1 MGLLP
6 LAVFTKEPTMFGF
19 LKINQDANLDEVQE
33 AFVARVVDAAQDF
46 VDAAGTTGAVLD
58 YSLSS
63 VHALDDAL
71 EAAHLGTLPLTPMQ
85 TVGAAA
91 YLYEVGRRAHGGL
104 YEVCDDED
112 PVVLVCGDPG
122 SEVCFGAIAKIERR
136 IRDGATESIPAYFEQ
151 FTTALQTG
159 EARTIR

>member
-1 MGLLP
+1 MP
-6 LAVFTKEPTMFGF
+6 LAVFTKEPLMFGF
-19 LKINQDANLDEVQE
+19 LKINQDAKRNEVQE
-33 AFVARVVDAAQDF
+33 EFVARVADAAQDF
-46 VDAAGTTGAVLD
+46 VQAAGQTGALLD
-58 YSLSS
+58 YTPSS
-63 VHALDDAL
+63 VHALDEAL
-71 EAAHLGTLPLTPMQ
+71 EAAHLGSLPLTPMQ

-122 SEVCFGAIAKIERR
+122 TEVCFGAIAKVERR
-136 IRDGATESIPAYFEQ
+136 IRYGAAEAIPPYFEQ
-151 FTTALQTG
+151 FVAALEAG

>member
-1 MGLLP
+1 
-6 LAVFTKEPTMFGF
+6 MFGF
-19 LKINQDANLDEVQE
+19 LKINQDAKRNEVQE
-33 AFVARVVDAAQDF
+33 EFVARVADAAQDF
-46 VDAAGTTGAVLD
+46 VQVAGQTGAVLD
-58 YSLSS
+58 YSPSS
-63 VHALDDAL
+63 VHALDEAL

-112 PVVLVCGDPG
+112 PVVLVCGQPG
-122 SEVCFGAIAKIERR
+122 TEVCFGAIAKVERR
-136 IRDGATESIPAYFEQ
+136 IRYGAAEAIPPYFEQ
-151 FTTALQTG
+151 FVAALQAG

>member
-1 MGLLP
+1 M
-6 LAVFTKEPTMFGF
+6 MFGF
-19 LKINQDANLDEVQE
+19 LKINQDAKRDEVQE
-33 AFVARVVDAAQDF
+33 EFVARVADAAQDF
-46 VDAAGTTGAVLD
+46 VQAASSTGAVLD

-71 EAAHLGTLPLTPMQ
+71 EAAHVGTLPLTPMQ

-91 YLYEVGRRAHGGL
+91 YLYEIGRRAHGGL

-122 SEVCFGAIAKIERR
+122 SEVCFGAIAKVERR
-136 IRDGATESIPAYFEQ
+136 IRYGAAEAIPAYFEL
-151 FTTALQTG
+151 FTAALQKG
-159 EARTIR
+159 EAHTIR

>member
-1 MGLLP
+1 
-6 LAVFTKEPTMFGF
+6 MFGF
-19 LKINQDANLDEVQE
+19 LKINQDAKRDEVQQE
-33 AFVARVVDAAQDF
+33 FVARVAHAAQDF
-46 VDAAGTTGAVLD
+46 VQAAGPDGAGLD

-91 YLYEVGRRAHGGL
+91 YLYEVARRAHGGL

-112 PVVLVCGDPG
+112 PVVLVCGSPET
-122 SEVCFGAIAKIERR
+122 EVCFGAIAKVERR
-136 IRDGATESIPAYFEQ
+136 IRYGAAEAIPPYFDR
-151 FTTALQTG
+151 FLAALDAGAAT
-159 EARTIR
+159 TIR

>member
-1 MGLLP
+1 
-6 LAVFTKEPTMFGF
+6 MFGF
-19 LKINQDANLDEVQE
+19 LKINQDAKRDEVQE
-33 AFVARVVDAAQDF
+33 EFVARVADAAQDF
-46 VDAAGTTGAVLD
+46 VQAAGQTGAVLD
-58 YSLSS
+58 YSPSS
-63 VHALDDAL
+63 VHALDEAL

-112 PVVLVCGDPG
+112 PVVLVCGEPG
-122 SEVCFGAIAKIERR
+122 NEVCFGAIAKVERR
-136 IRDGATESIPAYFEQ
+136 IRYGAAEAIPPYFEL
-151 FTTALQTG
+151 FITALQAG

>member
-1 MGLLP
+1 
-6 LAVFTKEPTMFGF
+6 MFGF
-19 LKINQDANLDEVQE
+19 LKINQDATLDEVQE
-33 AFVARVVDAAQDF
+33 AFVAKVADAAQDF
-46 VDAAGTTGAVLD
+46 VEVAGSTGAVLD

-63 VHALDDAL
+63 IHALDDAL

-104 YEVCDDED
+104 YEVCDDAD

-122 SEVCFGAIAKIERR
+122 AEVCFGAISKVERR
-136 IRDGATESIPAYFEQ
+136 IRDGATESIPAYFEL
-151 FTTALQTG
+151 FTSALQTG
-159 EARTIR
+159 EAQTIR

>member
-1 MGLLP
+1 
-6 LAVFTKEPTMFGF
+6 MFGF
-19 LKINQDANLDEVQE
+19 LKINQDANFDEVQE
-33 AFVARVVDAAQDF
+33 AFVARVADAAQDF
-46 VDAAGTTGAVLD
+46 VDAAEPTGVVLD
-58 YSLSS
+58 YSPSS
-63 VHALDDAL
+63 IHALDDAL

-104 YEVCDDED
+104 YEVCDDDD

-122 SEVCFGAIAKIERR
+122 SEVCFGAIAKVERR
-136 IRDGATESIPAYFEQ
+136 IRVGAAEAIPAYFEL
-151 FTTALQTG
+151 FTSALQTG

>member
-1 MGLLP
+1 
-6 LAVFTKEPTMFGF
+6 MFGF

-33 AFVARVVDAAQDF
+33 AFVARVADAAQDF

-122 SEVCFGAIAKIERR
+122 SEVCFGAIAKVERR
-136 IRDGATESIPAYFEQ
+136 IRDGAAESIPAYFEQ

-159 EARTIR
+159 EPCTIR

>member
-1 MGLLP
+1 M
-6 LAVFTKEPTMFGF
+6 AH
-19 LKINQDANLDEVQE
+19 
-33 AFVARVVDAAQDF
+33 AAQDF
-46 VDAAGTTGAVLD
+46 VQAAGPDGAGLD

-91 YLYEVGRRAHGGL
+91 YLYEVARRAHGGL

-112 PVVLVCGDPG
+112 PVVLVCGSPET
-122 SEVCFGAIAKIERR
+122 EVCFGAIAKVERR
-136 IRDGATESIPAYFEQ
+136 IRYGAAEAIPPYFDR
-151 FTTALQTG
+151 FLAALDAGAAT
-159 EARTIR
+159 TIR

>member
-1 MGLLP
+1 
-6 LAVFTKEPTMFGF
+6 MFGF

>member
-1 MGLLP
+1 
-6 LAVFTKEPTMFGF
+6 MFGF
-19 LKINQDANLDEVQE
+19 LKINQDAKRNEVQE
-33 AFVARVVDAAQDF
+33 EFVARVADAAQDF
-46 VDAAGTTGAVLD
+46 VQAAGQTGALLD
-58 YSLSS
+58 YTPSS
-63 VHALDDAL
+63 VHALDEAL

-122 SEVCFGAIAKIERR
+122 TEVCFGAIAKVERR
-136 IRDGATESIPAYFEQ
+136 IRYGAAEAIPPYFEQ
-151 FTTALQTG
+151 FVAALGAG

>member
-1 MGLLP
+1 MP
-6 LAVFTKEPTMFGF
+6 LAVFTKEPLMFGF
-19 LKINQDANLDEVQE
+19 LKINQDAKRDEVQE
-33 AFVARVVDAAQDF
+33 EFVARVADAAQDF
-46 VDAAGTTGAVLD
+46 VQAAGQTGALLD
-58 YSLSS
+58 YTPSS
-63 VHALDDAL
+63 VHALDEAL
-71 EAAHLGTLPLTPMQ
+71 EAAHLGSLPLTPMQ

-122 SEVCFGAIAKIERR
+122 TEVCFGAIAKVERR
-136 IRDGATESIPAYFEQ
+136 IRYGAAEAIPPYFEQ
-151 FTTALQTG
+151 FVAALEAG

>member
-1 MGLLP
+1 
-6 LAVFTKEPTMFGF
+6 MFGF
-19 LKINQDANLDEVQE
+19 LKINQDANFDEVQE
-33 AFVARVVDAAQDF
+33 AFVARVADAAQDF
-46 VDAAGTTGAVLD
+46 VDAAEPTGVVLD

-63 VHALDDAL
+63 IHALDDAL

-122 SEVCFGAIAKIERR
+122 SEVCFGAIAKVERR
-136 IRDGATESIPAYFEQ
+136 IREGAAESIPAYFEL
-151 FTTALQTG
+151 FTSALQTG

>member
-1 MGLLP
+1 
-6 LAVFTKEPTMFGF
+6 MFGF

-33 AFVARVVDAAQDF
+33 AFVARVADAAQDF

>member
-1 MGLLP
+1 
-6 LAVFTKEPTMFGF
+6 MFGF
-19 LKINQDANLDEVQE
+19 LKINQDAKRDEVQE
-33 AFVARVVDAAQDF
+33 EFVARVAGAAQDF
-46 VDAAGTTGAVLD
+46 VQVAGQTGAVLD
-58 YSLSS
+58 YSPSS
-63 VHALDDAL
+63 VHALDEAL

-112 PVVLVCGDPG
+112 PVVLVCGQPG
-122 SEVCFGAIAKIERR
+122 TEVCFGAIAKVERR
-136 IRDGATESIPAYFEQ
+136 IRYGAAEAIPPYFEQ
-151 FTTALQTG
+151 FVAALEAG

>member
-1 MGLLP
+1 
-6 LAVFTKEPTMFGF
+6 MFGF
-19 LKINQDANLDEVQE
+19 LKTNQDAKRDEVQE
-33 AFVARVVDAAQDF
+33 EFVARVAGAAQDF
-46 VDAAGTTGAVLD
+46 VQAAGPTGAVLD
-58 YSLSS
+58 YTPSS
-63 VHALDDAL
+63 VHALDEAL
-71 EAAHLGTLPLTPMQ
+71 EAAHVGTLPLTPMQ

-122 SEVCFGAIAKIERR
+122 TEVCFGAIAKVERR
-136 IRDGATESIPAYFEQ
+136 IRYGPAEAIPPYFEQ
-151 FTTALQTG
+151 FLTALQAG

>member
-1 MGLLP
+1 
-6 LAVFTKEPTMFGF
+6 MFGF
-19 LKINQDANLDEVQE
+19 LKINQDAKRDEVQE
-33 AFVARVVDAAQDF
+33 EFVARVAGAAQDF
-46 VDAAGTTGAVLD
+46 VQAAGPTGAVLD
-58 YSLSS
+58 YTPSS
-63 VHALDDAL
+63 VHALDEAL
-71 EAAHLGTLPLTPMQ
+71 EAAHVGTLPLTPMQ

-122 SEVCFGAIAKIERR
+122 TEVCFGAIAKVERR
-136 IRDGATESIPAYFEQ
+136 IRYGSAEAIPPYFEQ
-151 FTTALQTG
+151 FRMALQAG

>member
-1 MGLLP
+1 
-6 LAVFTKEPTMFGF
+6 MFGF
-19 LKINQDANLDEVQE
+19 LQINQDAKRDEVQE
-33 AFVARVVDAAQDF
+33 EFVARVADAAQDF
-46 VDAAGTTGAVLD
+46 VQAARSTGALLD

-71 EAAHLGTLPLTPMQ
+71 EAAHVGTLPLTPMQ

-91 YLYEVGRRAHGGL
+91 YLYEIGRRAHGGL

-122 SEVCFGAIAKIERR
+122 SEVCFGAIAKVERR
-136 IRDGATESIPAYFEQ
+136 IRYGASEAIPAYFEL
-151 FTTALQTG
+151 FTAALQTG
-159 EARTIR
+159 EAHTIR